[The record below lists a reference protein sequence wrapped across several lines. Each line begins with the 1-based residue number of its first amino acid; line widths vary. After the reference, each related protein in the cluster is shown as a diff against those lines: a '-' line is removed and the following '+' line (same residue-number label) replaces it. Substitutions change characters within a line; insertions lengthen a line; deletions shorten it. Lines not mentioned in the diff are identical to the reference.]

1 MTFWRNY
8 RLRTKMNLILLL
20 VLVVFLTLS
29 LYWQYHQLHEFVF
42 AEAVEKARIIT
53 AEASRTREYISQ
65 QLQDGGVELNK
76 DRYGLIPVV
85 AANRVGRIV
94 ADDLDYAIRHT
105 SNRFRN
111 PDNAP
116 DSYESEALRRLEED
130 TDLQYVAEISTW
142 QGERAFRFLSAAYA
156 DESCL
161 GCHGEPDQSPPFL
174 RDIYPPE
181 QDQSY
186 HYQPGEVI
194 GAVSIIIPMT
204 SLEKQF
210 LSRFKSTL
218 VTMGGFFLVLFFCL
232 GLLIRQTV
240 VQPLS
245 DLAGT
250 IGRIGRT
257 GEFSERLTVHSKDE
271 IGELVSGFNGML
283 DQIGSKTAQL
293 EESEQRFRLLT
304 ELARDAIIAFLPNGK
319 IFLFN
324 QQAEKMFGY
333 RQLDL
338 LGESFSKLIAPDSPL
353 FGNDLASFLSSADES
368 WFNGLHRLTGLR
380 KDQQRIE
387 VEMSLAVVDTGEKP
401 FYTAILRKVSTA
413 E

>member
-1 MTFWRNY
+1 MTPWRNY
-8 RLRTKMNLILLL
+8 RLRTKINLLL
-20 VLVVFLTLS
+20 FLVLAVFLAIS
-29 LYWQYHQLHEFVF
+29 IYWQYLQLREFEF
-42 AEAVEKARIIT
+42 AEAIEKARIIT
-53 AEASRTREYISQ
+53 AEANRTREYISR
-65 QLQDGGVELNK
+65 QLQVGQVELDK

-85 AANRVGRIV
+85 ASNRVGRLV
-94 ADDLDYAIRHT
+94 AEDLDYAIRHT

-116 DSYESEALRRLEED
+116 DSYEREALRRLETEAG
-130 TDLQYVAEISTW
+130 LPYVAEISTW
-142 QGERAFRFLSAAYA
+142 QGEPAFRFLSPAHAEA
-156 DESCL
+156 SCL
-161 GCHGEPDQSPPFL
+161 ECHGEPEQSPEFL

-218 VTMGGFFLVLFFCL
+218 VTTGGFFLVLVVCL
-232 GLLIRQTV
+232 GLLIRQAV
-240 VQPLS
+240 IQPLGA
-245 DLAGT
+245 LADT

-257 GEFSERLTVHSKDE
+257 GEFSERLPVRSEDE
-271 IGELVSGFNGML
+271 TGALVSGFNGML
-283 DQIGSKTAQL
+283 DQIGAKTAQL

-324 QQAEKMFGY
+324 RQAEKMFGY
-333 RQLDL
+333 RQADL
-338 LGESFSKLIAPDSPL
+338 LGESFSRLMAPDRPL
-353 FGNDLASFLSSADES
+353 LGKDPSAFLAAVDED
-368 WFNGLHRLTGLR
+368 WFNGLHRLTGVR
-380 KDQQRIE
+380 SDRQRIE
-387 VEMSLAVVDTGEKP
+387 VDMSLAVVKTGDKP
-401 FYTAILRKVSTA
+401 FYTAILRQVGPTV
-413 E
+413 